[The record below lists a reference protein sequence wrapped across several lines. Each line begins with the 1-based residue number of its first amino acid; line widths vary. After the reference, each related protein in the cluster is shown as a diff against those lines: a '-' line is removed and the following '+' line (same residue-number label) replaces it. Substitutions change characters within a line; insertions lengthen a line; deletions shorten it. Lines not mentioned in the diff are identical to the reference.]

1 MKPAVFGLG
10 VSSPLDFHWK
20 WSGKLQM
27 CHKIHFISLHT
38 LAHLLDSE
46 RPLHLL
52 QNLRLTLDAPSWLHC
67 DCLRVAFVC
76 VCVLIVDVAST
87 RFCNGQKWY
96 YPWNNQGLVDS
107 SFRISLW
114 KPGALEIRG
123 SQHVELQGH
132 INWSIILFDHFSCFI
147 YGNCHFQGLKPPLL
161 SSFLITTWSQCH
173 ENHHFLYGEGVWGIP
188 QNYDLMEK
196 CGWIAR

>member
-1 MKPAVFGLG
+1 MIRKTTDVSQNTLYITSYAGTPFGFRTTFTSAAKSQANTWCSKLTALWL
-10 VSSPLDFHWK
+10 SA
-20 WSGKLQM
+20 SG
-27 CHKIHFISLHT
+27 I
-38 LAHLLDSE
+38 
-46 RPLHLL
+46 
-52 QNLRLTLDAPSWLHC
+52 
-67 DCLRVAFVC
+67 C